1 MKEELKEHWWMYLLM
16 LVMFVSFRI
25 YMQWDTD
32 NRWLDWLVF
41 PLILFVISTIVLL
54 WGSAYRRKNK
64 DFRESIERE
73 YKNFKK

>member
-41 PLILFVISTIVLL
+41 PLILFVISTIGLL

-73 YKNFKK
+73 YKNLKK